1 MAMYT
6 PLSSPTEEKTRLQ
19 EIISNWA
26 QPIQRKLT
34 RSDTLTN
41 KCVEVEAS
49 SHTEYVLT
57 ADVAFFAKEQ
67 RSGRPVELIVP
78 ACAELT
84 VFVPLEKWEPEKVI
98 EAQQEAARLAQKK
111 RRPVFR
117 TPDAA
122 RTRVCFF
129 KYTADAHDRIVTI
142 FEDGILQLKSI
153 PVVGLRVS

>member
-6 PLSSPTEEKTRLQ
+6 PLASPTEEKAHLQ
-19 EIISNWA
+19 EIITNWA
-26 QPIQRKLT
+26 RPIQRKLT

-41 KCVEVEAS
+41 KRKEVEAS

-57 ADVAFFAKEQ
+57 ADVAFFVKGQ
-67 RSGRPVELIVP
+67 RNGQAVELIVP

-84 VFVPLEKWEPEKVI
+84 VFVPPEKWKPEKVI
-98 EAQQEAARLAQKK
+98 EAQQEAAREAQKK

-117 TPDAA
+117 TSDAA

-142 FEDGILQLKSI
+142 FDDGSLQLKSI